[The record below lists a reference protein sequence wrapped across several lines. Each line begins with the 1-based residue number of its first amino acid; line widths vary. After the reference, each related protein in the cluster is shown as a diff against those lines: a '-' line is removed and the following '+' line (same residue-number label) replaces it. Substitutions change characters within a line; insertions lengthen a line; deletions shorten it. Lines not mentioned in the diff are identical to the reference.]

1 MRRAR
6 RGRCG
11 GAPVLV
17 VLAVL
22 LLIGAPP
29 ALAAAPKVDVLVAV
43 VVDEPADPATTTV
56 APTTVVGDEGGI
68 GGLDTGSN
76 TPSPRGEPAPSRT
89 QRLADTAI
97 FVGLLLVFAG
107 GVAIAVW
114 SVRRSRTST

>member
-22 LLIGAPP
+22 LLIGAQP
-29 ALAAAPKVDVLVAV
+29 ALAVAPKVDVLVAV

>member
-22 LLIGAPP
+22 LLIGAQP
-29 ALAAAPKVDVLVAV
+29 ALAVAPKVDVLVAV

-97 FVGLLLVFAG
+97 FVGLLLVFAS
-107 GVAIAVW
+107 GVAVAVW

>member
-1 MRRAR
+1 
-6 RGRCG
+6 
-11 GAPVLV
+11 
-17 VLAVL
+17 
-22 LLIGAPP
+22 
-29 ALAAAPKVDVLVAV
+29 
-43 VVDEPADPATTTV
+43 
-56 APTTVVGDEGGI
+56 
-68 GGLDTGSN
+68 LDTGSN

>member
-22 LLIGAPP
+22 LLIGAQP

>member
-22 LLIGAPP
+22 LLISAQP
-29 ALAAAPKVDVLVAV
+29 ALAVAPKVDVLVAV